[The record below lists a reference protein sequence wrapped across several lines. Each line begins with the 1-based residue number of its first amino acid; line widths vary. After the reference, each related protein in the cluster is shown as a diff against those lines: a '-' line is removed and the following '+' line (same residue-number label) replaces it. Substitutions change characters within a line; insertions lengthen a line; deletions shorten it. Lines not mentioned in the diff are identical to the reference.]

1 MTGTFT
7 PVDSSNT
14 LWFDE
19 NMTDCLTYHIE
30 GIEDDVAA
38 LETGKANV
46 IHEHSFYAD
55 IDHEHSEYALTT
67 HTHSGYAATN
77 HTHTDYAASAH
88 SHSEYALATDVD
100 ALETKVGDSTVAAQI
115 SAAIATKADSNHTH
129 TEYAPADHTH
139 SGYASTSHTHSEYAN
154 VDHTH
159 TGYASSTHVHSYND
173 LEDKPTIPT
182 TLPAN
187 GGNADTVDGK
197 HANEFAT
204 ATDLAALQTLVGDTA
219 VSAQIATA
227 VASKANTNH
236 THTASDVGAL
246 PYIDARSADY
256 NMDTILASGVHYRTY
271 RFNNTTLGTPYAKG
285 ASAFASGLIVSCAAS
300 TSTGKQIAYV
310 NGAKCN
316 YERRMYNGVIGD
328 WESVYNSGYL
338 PSLSTLGAAAA
349 EHTHNVFSSLEEIGI
364 TTFPTTMQAVSE
376 AMPLNSMI
384 VIDTRRVNGTGT
396 TYGTET
402 ISDWG
407 NTANGTAVI
416 IKGAS
421 TARIGMMILYGTTA
435 TTTARIYYGSYAH
448 DNNNVNWCNLD
459 DQLDAKVNKIS
470 AKGSVDLNTVTETG
484 LYYVTSGGSSDKHFP
499 TGTNGHLLVMS
510 DGTRVRQVFFR
521 VGTVDT
527 NNYQWYSRSLGSDT
541 TAGVDGNG
549 WSQWWLLSGYEKI
562 WNGGTVLNSEIN
574 IGSRYGCTSWV
585 VVARLQNTG
594 ALASVVIP
602 RAFLVSDTTT
612 YRFQIADE
620 TAYISF
626 YIYYKSDNDVYLK
639 VVDQTDSTYTTL
651 KYVYRM
657 S

>member
-1 MTGTFT
+1 MTGTFDPT
-7 PVDSSNT
+7 TSSNT
-14 LWFDE
+14 IWFDDDME
-19 NMTDCLTYHIE
+19 DCLTSHIE
-30 GIEDDVAA
+30 DIEDDIAA
-38 LETGKANV
+38 LETGKANFV
-46 IHEHSFYAD
+46 HTHPTYAD
-55 IDHEHSEYALTT
+55 IDHTHSNYALTT
-67 HTHSGYAATN
+67 HTHSGYATTD
-77 HTHTDYAASAH
+77 HTHTGYATSTH

-100 ALETKVGDSTVAAQI
+100 ALEIKVGDSTVASQI
-115 SAAIATKADSNHTH
+115 STAIATKADSNHTH

-139 SGYASTSHTHSEYAN
+139 SGYASISHSHSEYSN
-154 VDHTH
+154 VNHTH

-219 VSAQIATA
+219 VSVQINTA
-227 VASKANTNH
+227 MAGKV
-236 THTASDVGAL
+236 DVVEG
-246 PYIDARSADY
+246 
-256 NMDTILASGVHYRTY
+256 
-271 RFNNTTLGTPYAKG
+271 KG
-285 ASAFASGLIVSCAAS
+285 
-300 TSTGKQIAYV
+300 
-310 NGAKCN
+310 
-316 YERRMYNGVIGD
+316 
-328 WESVYNSGYL
+328 
-338 PSLSTLGAAAA
+338 LSTNDFTTAEKTKLAGIAAGANKITVDSALNSFSTNPVQNKVIKNALA
-349 EHTHNVFSSLEEIGI
+349 GKADANHVHNVFGSLTEIGI
-364 TTFPTTMQAVSE
+364 TTFPTTMSAVASAMSE
-376 AMPLNSMI
+376 NSMI
-384 VIDTRRVNGTGT
+384 IIDTRRINGTGT
-396 TYGTET
+396 SYGTET

-407 NTANGTAVI
+407 NTTNGMALI
-416 IKGAS
+416 MKGAT
-421 TARIGMMILYGTTA
+421 TARVTMMILYGSSESDHGDF
-435 TTTARIYYGSYAH
+435 IMGNYAITP
-448 DNNNVNWCNLD
+448 NSVNWTTLGSKLD
-459 DQLDAKVNKIS
+459 DKVDKIS
-470 AKGSVDLNTVTETG
+470 RLSAVNLNTITETG
-484 LYYVTSGGSSDKHFP
+484 LYYVSSGTTALHYPAGS
-499 TGTNGHLLVMS
+499 NGHLLVMS
-510 DGTRVRQVFFR
+510 DGTRVRQVYFR
-521 VGTVDT
+521 VGTVNT
-527 NNYQWYSRSLGSDT
+527 NSFQWYSRSLGSDT
-541 TAGVDGNG
+541 TVGENG
-549 WSQWWLLSGYEKI
+549 WSQWWLLSGFEKI